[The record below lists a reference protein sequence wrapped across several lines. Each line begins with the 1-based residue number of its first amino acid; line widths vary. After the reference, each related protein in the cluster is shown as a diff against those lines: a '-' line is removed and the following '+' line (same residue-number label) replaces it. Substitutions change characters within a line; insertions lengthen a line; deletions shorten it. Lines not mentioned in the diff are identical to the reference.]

1 MRKEACSFLKKR
13 TKRLLRPAASRSRTA
28 HAVPSCKESK
38 VFCFFSPEKKAFL
51 PRRTLL
57 ALCCLVPTYAW
68 AQAHGAVLSDA
79 DEATLV
85 QVGKYL
91 NSLKSLKGRFLQVG
105 PDGKTTQGTM
115 WLERPG
121 RMRFQYDKP
130 SPLLLVAGNGI
141 VTFYDSQLGQT
152 TNMSVGQT
160 PLGLLLA
167 DTITLSGD
175 VTVTDFQ
182 RQQGQLFITLV
193 RTKTPGDGSLTL
205 MLNTDPLALVGWSV
219 VDAEGRE
226 TRLRISNIQLG
237 GTFDESLFHF
247 TDPDAGK

>member
-1 MRKEACSFLKKR
+1 
-13 TKRLLRPAASRSRTA
+13 
-28 HAVPSCKESK
+28 
-38 VFCFFSPEKKAFL
+38 
-51 PRRTLL
+51 LL
-57 ALCCLVPTYAW
+57 ALLLLPVGAF
-68 AQAHGAVLSDA
+68 AQIHAAVLSDA
-79 DEATLV
+79 DQATLI

-91 NSLKSLKGRFLQVG
+91 NGLRALKGRFLQVG

-121 RMRFQYDKP
+121 RMRFEYDKP
-130 SPLLLVAGNGI
+130 SPLLLVAGHGI
-141 VTFYDSQLGQT
+141 VTFYDAQLGQT
-152 TNMSVGQT
+152 TNMAVTQT

-182 RQQGQLFITLV
+182 RPPGQLLITLV
-193 RTKTPGDGSLTL
+193 RTKSPGDGSLTL
-205 MLNTDPLALVGWSV
+205 MLNADPLALVGWSV

-237 GTFDESLFHF
+237 GTFSDSLFHF
-247 TDPDAGK
+247 TDPDDGK